1 MAITTQNTIKSSIKI
16 GPGTIIGRGFLG
28 IGGGPGC
35 GGTGGSGGALGM
47 IAGGGPEGAPGNG
60 GGVGMAKTLIDTRDT
75 IANTAKTVNF
85 FMFFSFL
92 GYRFL
97 IDFINIFALKLY
109 LVNNNV

>member
-60 GGVGMAKTLIDTRDT
+60 GGVGIAKTLTDTMA

-85 FMFFSFL
+85 FMFL
-92 GYRFL
+92 L
-97 IDFINIFALKLY
+97 L
-109 LVNNNV
+109 LVTGF